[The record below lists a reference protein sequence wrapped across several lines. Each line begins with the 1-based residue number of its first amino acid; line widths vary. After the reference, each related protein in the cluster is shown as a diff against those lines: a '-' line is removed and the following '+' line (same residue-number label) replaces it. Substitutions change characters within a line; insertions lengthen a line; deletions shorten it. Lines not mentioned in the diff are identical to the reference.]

1 MGTFL
6 NLEDIGRRLKAF
18 RMGAGLTPED
28 LAAAAKVSRAA
39 VYRYES
45 GQPIRIDTLSR
56 IAEKLDV
63 SLPTLL
69 GVGVEYISSAVSFFE
84 RMRQLEET
92 VDQIH
97 VLFGPVSYL
106 LTTDLFDQT
115 LRDVLDESVPLDIAD
130 RDRATRDI
138 ETLMKIFQA
147 RKANFR
153 QQKPSIISLVSASEL
168 DQFQRS
174 GFIGAFDPPG
184 VDLEMRREIARNEIK
199 NIVRILREQ
208 PIGVQV
214 GIVIDSMPGASFQL
228 FKQGGGTQVA
238 VSPFRL
244 SAFANVRLGVA
255 TISAAPEAVKLYGEM
270 MERLWKRSL
279 KGEQAARFIEVQ
291 ILKDGA

>member
-1 MGTFL
+1 MDSYL
-6 NLEDIGRRLKAF
+6 NVEDIGRRLKAF

-28 LAAAAKVSRAA
+28 LANAAKVSRAA
-39 VYRYES
+39 IYRYES

-97 VLFGPVSYL
+97 VLFGPISYL
-106 LTTDLFDQT
+106 LTTDIFDQT
-115 LRDVLDESVPLDIAD
+115 LLDVLDESIPLDVAD
-130 RDRATRDI
+130 RDRAMRDI
-138 ETLMKIFQA
+138 ATLMKIFQA
-147 RKANFR
+147 RKAGFR
-153 QQKPSIISLVSASEL
+153 RQKPSVISLVSASEL
-168 DQFQRS
+168 DQFRRF

-184 VDLEMRREIARNEIK
+184 VNIDSRREIARNEIK
-199 NIVRILREQ
+199 NIVKILREQ
-208 PIGVQV
+208 PIGIQV

-228 FKQGGGTQVA
+228 FKHGTTTQVA

-255 TISAAPEAVKLYGEM
+255 TISSAPEAVKLYGDM
-270 MERLWKRSL
+270 VERLWKRSL
-279 KGEQAARFIEVQ
+279 KGEQAADFIETQ
-291 ILKDGA
+291 ILALKE